1 MTDTPYFSS
10 GTRPGKSNVQ
20 AAERVGFTTTIPVEI
35 LLAAGLTPVDVNN
48 IFVTAPDA
56 YQRVST
62 AEEEG
67 WPRTV
72 CAWIKGIYTTLQVC
86 PDIRTVIVVTQGDC
100 SNTHALMELLE
111 AEGRKIIPF
120 QFPYPRNRTMLLSQL
135 EQLIIACGT
144 DWPTVTAT
152 WRLLAPVR
160 AGLAELDRLTWETGQ
175 VTGAENFQWLIS
187 SSDFNSNVDAFSQE
201 LAEVLAAARRRPF
214 RGPGVR
220 LGLIGIPPIFPDL
233 FEYLEELQSQV
244 VFQEIPRQFSMPYA
258 CADLTEQYLLYTYPY
273 DIFARIRDIA
283 AAVARRRLDGL
294 IHYTQS
300 FCFRQIQ
307 DRLLRQHLNLPILTI
322 EGDRPSSLDHRT
334 RLRLEAF
341 VDVIRR

>member
-1 MTDTPYFSS
+1 MADAQQLSS
-10 GTRPGKSNVQ
+10 RKQPGNPRLQ
-20 AAERVGFTTTIPVEI
+20 TGERVGFTTTIPVEI
-35 LLAAGLTPVDVNN
+35 LLAAGLVPVDVNN
-48 IFVTAPDA
+48 IFITAPDA
-56 YQRVST
+56 YQRVSE

-72 CAWIKGIYTTLQVC
+72 CAWIKGIYTTLQLR
-86 PDIRTVIVVTQGDC
+86 PDIQTVIVVTQGDC

-111 AEGRKIIPF
+111 SEGRRIIPF
-120 QFPYPRNRTMLLSQL
+120 QFPYPRNRALLQGQM
-135 EQLIIACGT
+135 EELISACGT
-144 DWPTVTAT
+144 DWPAVTRV
-152 WRLLAPVR
+152 WQRLAPIR

-175 VTGAENFQWLIS
+175 ISGAQNFQWLIA
-187 SSDFNSNVDAFSQE
+187 SSDFNSNVDQFGQE
-201 LAEVLAAARRRPF
+201 LAEVLAAAG
-214 RGPGVR
+214 RGPSRGRGVR
-220 LGLIGIPPIFPDL
+220 LGLMGIPPIFGDL
-233 FEYLEELQSQV
+233 FEYLEELAAQV

-258 CADLTEQYLLYTYPY
+258 CGDLTEQYLLYTYPY

-283 AAVARRRLDGL
+283 EAVARRRLDGL

-322 EGDRPSSLDHRT
+322 EGDRPGSLDHRT